1 MIGAELNRSSA
12 AHKGYLVAPNQLA
25 HQANGVADILL
36 GDAEKGGGLMKGD
49 RREVHSSSPPSLT
62 AAFLTKIRI
71 FGASPLNM
79 RSVAYRR

>member
-1 MIGAELNRSSA
+1 M
-12 AHKGYLVAPNQLA
+12 APKQLA

-62 AAFLTKIRI
+62 AAFLTKNPNFRSFAVEYALGCVPAVSREIDIR
-71 FGASPLNM
+71 
-79 RSVAYRR
+79 